1 MKRSLMLTLLL
12 TAALPLCADEPKPA
26 QPEAA
31 APATA
36 TATTA
41 TTPEE
46 SPLVRAA
53 RRANRLGRKP
63 GTVITNESVKKSKG
77 HITTT
82 TNQRPL
88 DIPKPAMASDEAAAI
103 RKRNAAR
110 EQAKVLV
117 IGEEKKKQQELE
129 ALERRARAAEM
140 AEEGYFEDPDDDPA
154 RAERNADEGGRD
166 DGANP
171 PATNTPSEQKPP
183 QG

>member
-12 TAALPLCADEPKPA
+12 TAALPLCADDPKPA

-31 APATA
+31 APEA
-36 TATTA
+36 ATTA
-41 TTPEE
+41 TAPEE

-88 DIPKPAMASDEAAAI
+88 VIPKPEMASDEAAAI
-103 RKRNAAR
+103 KKRNLAR

-140 AEEGYFEDPDDDPA
+140 AEEGYFEDPEDDPA
-154 RAERNADEGGRD
+154 RAERDADEGGRD